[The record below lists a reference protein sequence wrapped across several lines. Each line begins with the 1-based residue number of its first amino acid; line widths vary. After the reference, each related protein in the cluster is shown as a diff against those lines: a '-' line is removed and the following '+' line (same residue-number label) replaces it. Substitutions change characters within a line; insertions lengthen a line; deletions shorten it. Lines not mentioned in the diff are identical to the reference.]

1 MLLSRGTTV
10 TLHLKNIANEDVGVP
25 SAFGFTAATRRSATF
40 YEQYGKRLFDLCFV
54 LLSAPIVLPLTLI
67 LALAVLRDG
76 AAPFYWQKRL
86 GRNGKTFK
94 LLKLRTMVP
103 DADKIFQEYLDAN
116 PEARREWDLTQKLKN
131 DPRVTL
137 VGRLLRK
144 TSMDELPQF
153 WNVLRGEMSL
163 VGPRPMMVDQ
173 APLYPGKAYYKIRP
187 GITGL
192 WQVKDRNNTSFMA
205 RAGYD
210 TQYYR
215 AISLISDCAILL
227 RTILVV
233 VRGTGY

>member
-1 MLLSRGTTV
+1 M